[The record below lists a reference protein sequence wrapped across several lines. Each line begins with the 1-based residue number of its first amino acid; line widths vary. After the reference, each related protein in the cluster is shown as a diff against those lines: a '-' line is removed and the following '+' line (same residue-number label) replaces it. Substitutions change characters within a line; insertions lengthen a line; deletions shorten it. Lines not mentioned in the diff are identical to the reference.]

1 MPLEDHL
8 INTVEDQLDLS
19 ATARVALTKKQGVSG
34 QSIAAS
40 HNIKIEVFEKDYRC
54 KTMIKEA
61 IMENDFMRNLS
72 PPQVGLSLVSG
83 REGDS
88 EFVMTYSGVRS
99 GAGDAG
105 ESGSPG
111 LLRYKRR

>member
-34 QSIAAS
+34 QSIALR
-40 HNIKIEVFEKDYRC
+40 HDIKIDVFEKDFRS
-54 KTMIKEA
+54 KTLIKEA

-72 PPQVGLSLVSG
+72 PSQAND
-83 REGDS
+83 RTFM
-88 EFVMTYSGVRS
+88 FVFVTV
-99 GAGDAG
+99 
-105 ESGSPG
+105 
-111 LLRYKRR
+111 L